1 MTRSEAHQIVKLL
14 KLGRSFN
21 ARFQEQAWEL
31 TYLGSGIFENC
42 GTSID
47 DPPATAGAPV
57 VPSFRE
63 SMTETELVD
72 WLCRTYTFDGMMRC
86 GR

>member
-21 ARFQEQAWEL
+21 ARIQEQSWEL
-31 TYLGSGIFENC
+31 TYLGGGIFENC
-42 GTSID
+42 GTSMD
-47 DPPATAGAPV
+47 DPPGA
-57 VPSFRE
+57 PSFRE
-63 SMTETELVD
+63 SMTEAELID